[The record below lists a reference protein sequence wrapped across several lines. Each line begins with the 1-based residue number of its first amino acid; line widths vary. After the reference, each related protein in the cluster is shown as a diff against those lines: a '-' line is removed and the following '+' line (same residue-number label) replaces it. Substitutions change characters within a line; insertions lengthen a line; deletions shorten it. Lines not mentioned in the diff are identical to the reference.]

1 MIRTWTW
8 LPLSMGLAL
17 GAPAAALAAL
27 PECTATDTAGLP
39 NPGTAIS
46 SPGPGQAATPA
57 AGDGNESSPNE
68 NYGPLSQGMLRG
80 KFDLPILDYP
90 FDSDV
95 DAYGFT
101 LQFVVDVDGRVTCA
115 SIDNTYQDVKRGWNP
130 QRKAFLQIVADWRF
144 TPYQVDGKPSAAL
157 GSVQIDEDELPRVH
171 VPMPQGDPGQVVII
185 HDMPAFGYHLEL
197 HGDGSAVYSSLRDG
211 GYLGPQAY
219 RVDPAAVAEILKQ
232 AEEADFWSLRDV
244 YPPHAQTT
252 QHMSRLEITLG
263 GKTKSLTDDG
273 NRGNGMTIEAGGLEY
288 GIRHLANV
296 DFWWHPGTATIAQLK
311 TNGFDFKSPASGR
324 LLMDM
329 MGDTGVPDEAV
340 LALMA
345 LGAPRDFDGNSRDGA
360 KAGSLLEAA
369 LGAGR
374 TQIAGQLI
382 ADGALMTAGKV
393 DQAKV
398 DRAFLAAIRSC
409 NLAALD
415 LILPFHPAMTYAD
428 LEVPDVQISVFLSLA
443 NPGTN
448 DGEWTAVAQRLLDLG
463 ADINA
468 RRANGET
475 LLHNVLASKAHTV
488 FLLDHGAD
496 INAVDKDG
504 RTPLAKAFAEETA
517 LLLVE
522 RGADPRL
529 GKTPQT
535 LRKTL
540 RNGVWPRLRAWLL
553 AHNYGDVL
561 VPKPGEDE

>member
-1 MIRTWTW
+1 
-8 LPLSMGLAL
+8 
-17 GAPAAALAAL
+17 
-27 PECTATDTAGLP
+27 
-39 NPGTAIS
+39 
-46 SPGPGQAATPA
+46 
-57 AGDGNESSPNE
+57 
-68 NYGPLSQGMLRG
+68 
-80 KFDLPILDYP
+80 
-90 FDSDV
+90 
-95 DAYGFT
+95 
-101 LQFVVDVDGRVTCA
+101 
-115 SIDNTYQDVKRGWNP
+115 
-130 QRKAFLQIVADWRF
+130 
-144 TPYQVDGKPSAAL
+144 
-157 GSVQIDEDELPRVH
+157 
-171 VPMPQGDPGQVVII
+171 
-185 HDMPAFGYHLEL
+185 
-197 HGDGSAVYSSLRDG
+197 
-211 GYLGPQAY
+211 
-219 RVDPAAVAEILKQ
+219 
-232 AEEADFWSLRDV
+232 
-244 YPPHAQTT
+244 
-252 QHMSRLEITLG
+252 
-263 GKTKSLTDDG
+263 
-273 NRGNGMTIEAGGLEY
+273 
-288 GIRHLANV
+288 
-296 DFWWHPGTATIAQLK
+296 
-311 TNGFDFKSPASGR
+311 
-324 LLMDM
+324 
-329 MGDTGVPDEAV
+329 
-340 LALMA
+340 MA

-382 ADGALMTAGKV
+382 ADGAMMTAGKV

-409 NLAALD
+409 NVAALD

-443 NPGTN
+443 NPGAN

-504 RTPLAKAFAEETA
+504 RTPLAKAFAEDTA

-553 AHNYGDVL
+553 AHDYGDVL